1 MSDDGTTRADRLR
14 AEDPELDGALARV
27 RAALRGLRFGQVT
40 LVVHDGSVVQVER
53 TEKIRVGR

>member
-1 MSDDGTTRADRLR
+1 MSDEAAARADARQDDADLEQ
-14 AEDPELDGALARV
+14 AIARV
-27 RAALRGLRFGQVT
+27 RGALRGLRFGQVT